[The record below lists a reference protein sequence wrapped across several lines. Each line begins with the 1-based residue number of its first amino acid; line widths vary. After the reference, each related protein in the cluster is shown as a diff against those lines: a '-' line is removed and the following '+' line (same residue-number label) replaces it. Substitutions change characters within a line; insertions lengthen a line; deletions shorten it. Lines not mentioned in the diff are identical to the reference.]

1 MLPTSRQRRL
11 HIHSGDAVDIYIQAM
26 RSMISS
32 RIRAVGLVVAGIA
45 LALALGG
52 CGSDDEPA
60 TESPTAATTA
70 PGLPPPPADAEQR
83 YPDVIDVVVEEEPAG
98 AFAFSVTISSSY
110 DTPDRY
116 ADGWRIIGPDA
127 TVYGEHTLGHDH
139 ANEQP
144 FTRTQRGVE
153 IPPDVT
159 EVTVEGRDLEHG
171 YGGRT
176 VTVTIER

>member
-1 MLPTSRQRRL
+1 
-11 HIHSGDAVDIYIQAM
+11 M

-32 RIRAVGLVVAGIA
+32 RIRSAGLVGAG

-52 CGSDDEPA
+52 CGSDDDPA
-60 TESPTAATTA
+60 VEAPTAATMAPAA
-70 PGLPPPPADAEQR
+70 PGPPPTPADAEQR

-98 AFAFSVTISSSY
+98 VFAFAVTISSPY
-110 DTPDRY
+110 DRPDRY

-139 ANEQP
+139 ASEQP

-159 EVTVEGRDLEHG
+159 EVTVEGRDLEYG
-171 YGGRT
+171 YGGGT
-176 VTVTIER
+176 VTVTIEG